1 MTVVLTPQE
10 MEALR
15 SIDSPTMANAIEPLK
30 LRHRAEGFMGPDIR
44 CYYPEMGVM
53 VGYAVTAKINT
64 VYGDRPLS
72 RNNWFEFLEA
82 MQSVPEPRVLVMEDE
97 SVPSGRACFHGEIIC
112 SAHNRLGII
121 GLVTNGAVR
130 DLDQVRELGFHYF
143 AAGLVA
149 SHGKLEVSSWMT
161 PVRVGG
167 VTIKPGDLVH
177 GDQHGVLHIPDEA
190 AKEAPAQA
198 RRITDIEAGYL
209 EVINGPDF
217 SIAKLQAKMEAK

>member
-44 CYYPEMGVM
+44 CYYPDMGVM

-121 GLVTNGAVR
+121 GLVTNGPSGTWTRCGSSASTTSRPAWWLPTASWRSAV
-130 DLDQVRELGFHYF
+130 G
-143 AAGLVA
+143 
-149 SHGKLEVSSWMT
+149 
-161 PVRVGG
+161 
-167 VTIKPGDLVH
+167 
-177 GDQHGVLHIPDEA
+177 
-190 AKEAPAQA
+190 
-198 RRITDIEAGYL
+198 
-209 EVINGPDF
+209 
-217 SIAKLQAKMEAK
+217 